1 MAARGLVLK
10 SWMSRTLDSGMCPK
24 TAAREFGAVLWR
36 KKRPSKV
43 RLIPRGLAACKT
55 LANKRPVASRRETA
69 STQFNPSSEALLQ
82 PIRFQQKKC
91 SDGKQDVPLGQKYK
105 NGF

>member
-1 MAARGLVLK
+1 MQRVCCKKRCGT
-10 SWMSRTLDSGMCPK
+10 WI
-24 TAAREFGAVLWR
+24 FGAEGIQAPTEFAKRHVYA
-36 KKRPSKV
+36 KKKAATR
-43 RLIPRGLAACKT
+43 RGLAACKT
-55 LANKRPVASRRETA
+55 LANKQPVASRRETA

>member
-1 MAARGLVLK
+1 MAEQGSTNPAWASGLK
-10 SWMSRTLDSGMCPK
+10 DT
-24 TAAREFGAVLWR
+24 
-36 KKRPSKV
+36 SKQ
-43 RLIPRGLAACKT
+43 AT
-55 LANKRPVASRRETA
+55 VASRRETA